1 MNLICKGCKKT
12 IKVSIISGGELLAVT
27 SILGHILTCK
37 EIKATAETQSE
48 GLKEF
53 LKVFFEINE

>member
-12 IKVSIISGGELLAVT
+12 IKVTAITGGELLAIT

-37 EIKATAETQSE
+37 ETKAAAETQSE